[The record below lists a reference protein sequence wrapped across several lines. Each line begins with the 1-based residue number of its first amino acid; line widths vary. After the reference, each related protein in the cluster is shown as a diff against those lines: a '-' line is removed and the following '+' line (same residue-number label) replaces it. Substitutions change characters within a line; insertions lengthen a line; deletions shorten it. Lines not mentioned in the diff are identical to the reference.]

1 MTEFSSYYD
10 FVGDTESQNLHKLL
24 SKPDVVIQD
33 TKIRSALSQDF
44 FLPEFILLKN
54 KGVMKIRNCRKIIT
68 HPSIDSSSTNSIYS
82 KVLLFSPEAEENMDM
97 EKLKH
102 LYNKKD
108 ETSVSDQN
116 GDNETVIQRIERY

>member
-1 MTEFSSYYD
+1 
-10 FVGDTESQNLHKLL
+10 
-24 SKPDVVIQD
+24 
-33 TKIRSALSQDF
+33 
-44 FLPEFILLKN
+44 
-54 KGVMKIRNCRKIIT
+54 MKIRNCRKIIT